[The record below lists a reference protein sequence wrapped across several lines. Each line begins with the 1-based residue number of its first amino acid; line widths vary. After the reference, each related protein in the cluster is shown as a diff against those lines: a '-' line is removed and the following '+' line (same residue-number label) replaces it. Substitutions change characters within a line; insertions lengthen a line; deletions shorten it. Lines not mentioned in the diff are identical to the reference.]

1 MPETDMPDRV
11 PLVLVILAF
20 AIIQPVGMLL
30 LGIRKLQN
38 TGILIKEGRSM
49 LTISAVF
56 IILFFSLLDYPE
68 LSNFLTIFYFI
79 GSCGVIAL
87 LFSLLIFRQGQ
98 RCEKYKSAIMTHHL
112 TQISDIASAVKLP
125 EQRVCKDLRKMM
137 SARFFPHPELDI
149 ENMIFRADI
158 FEPGIEKKR
167 TQKCKGCGATGVLV
181 EGRTGICEYC
191 GRAIE

>member
-1 MPETDMPDRV
+1 MKEKKRISDAKMPETDMPDRV
-11 PLVLVILAF
+11 PLVFVILAF

-49 LTISAVF
+49 LTISVVF

-68 LSNFLTIFYFI
+68 LSNFFTIFYFI

-112 TQISDIASAVKLP
+112 TQISDIASAVKQP
-125 EQRVCKDLRKMM
+125 EPRVLQRFAQNDEREIFSPSGTGYRKHDF
-137 SARFFPHPELDI
+137 SGGYI
-149 ENMIFRADI
+149 
-158 FEPGIEKKR
+158 
-167 TQKCKGCGATGVLV
+167 
-181 EGRTGICEYC
+181 
-191 GRAIE
+191 